1 MRTVE
6 LPAYIQAEQ
15 ARFIHRTVP
24 TAALGSMVVVG
35 LVWFV
40 FHNVVPRLDLNAWVG
55 AFAVLTL
62 WRMIVWWRNRVADF
76 AVQGCAWLRHAV
88 LAAFIGGV
96 LWGLG
101 SLFLFPPG
109 LLVYQLTF
117 MVTLAMM
124 ATAAMFSYSPHY
136 RTYFAY
142 FTLSMVPGIIAL
154 ELQREPP
161 QEALGVGLLLLCC
174 VVRNSVRT
182 YNRMFLESLAL
193 RLEKIDL
200 VSQLTAQKDV
210 AEAANLASRVL
221 AAASDDLRQPVHALN
236 LYLGAFSQMELP
248 TPAGVMLGKVRQ
260 CAQIMDEMF
269 LYADIS
275 ELDAGAIKP
284 QVGAFSLAP
293 LFARARVEFE
303 PQARAKG
310 IELSETLLTAF
321 AQRSGVGGARAPQ
334 SHFQRNSLHRAGA
347 GLLGGPAA
355 RERPSHLR
363 L

>member
-1 MRTVE
+1 M
-6 LPAYIQAEQ
+6 
-15 ARFIHRTVP
+15 
-24 TAALGSMVVVG
+24 GSMVVVG

-62 WRMIVWWRNRVADF
+62 WRMIVWWRYREADF
-76 AVQGCAWLRHAV
+76 TVQGRTWLRHAV

-142 FTLSMVPGIIAL
+142 FTPAMVPGIIAL

-174 VVRNSVRT
+174 VVLVSVRT

-200 VSQLTAQKDV
+200 VAQLTAQKDV
-210 AEAANLASRVL
+210 AEAANLAKSRFL
-221 AAASDDLRQPVHALN
+221 AAASHDLRQPVHALN

-248 TPAGVMLGKVRQ
+248 KPAGVMMKRCVNARRSWMRCFVHCWTSPSSTPERLNRRSVR
-260 CAQIMDEMF
+260 F
-269 LYADIS
+269 LWRR
-275 ELDAGAIKP
+275 
-284 QVGAFSLAP
+284 SLP
-293 LFARARVEFE
+293 G
-303 PQARAKG
+303 PG
-310 IELSETLLTAF
+310 W
-321 AQRSGVGGARAPQ
+321 
-334 SHFQRNSLHRAGA
+334 NSSRRRGRKASSC
-347 GLLGGPAA
+347 
-355 RERPSHLR
+355 E
-363 L
+363 